1 MNNSCLAAFFR
12 PCYNQYKERKKY
24 RVADPHREGRTN
36 MQRKKIAVLM
46 ASIDREY
53 QQDFAS
59 GLASAGSKLGMDICI
74 FNSQGHMN
82 VAISTSEIGESK
94 IYDLPDL
101 EDFDGIISMPA
112 TMGSDLAI
120 KKVYDVLGPL
130 KGKPHVSIDVPQDG
144 AVTIQFNDRISMEEL
159 TEHLISEHGA
169 RKIAFV
175 SGPLNSPVASERVE
189 ACRNVMK
196 RHGLQLP
203 DDMIFDGQWTRV
215 GGRTAAEKL
224 LDIGGTLPDAIM
236 CGNDDMALSVI
247 ECLTERGIRVPKD
260 VAVTGF
266 DALREAVMRGLTT
279 VCRPIDRSARKAI
292 EILNQWI
299 EGNEPVEKSMVLS
312 TIPIFGDSCG
322 CTQSLE
328 HINEKLRAL
337 GSERWNMETTLTRVS
352 MFSGTMVGV
361 GDEQEARERIRDF
374 VKSWDIREFYLC
386 VDPSICRDIEN
397 KSDGTSYPDEMLLL
411 YGLRNEKEYDLIQI
425 SVYDL
430 TPALQEMRKN
440 ASCLVFCPLYYRER
454 SLGYVAMNL
463 GSGTGSSLYPILM
476 LLNGSLMSL
485 YLQTSIKRSAAMIE
499 RMAIQDI
506 MTGLLNRRGYME
518 RAPLLLEE
526 AKRDGKVFALLSA
539 DMNRMKIIND
549 QYGHLMGD
557 EAICRMGRALECLT
571 QYGMTP
577 VHISGDEFLAYGI
590 TDQADEAQQLISHV
604 IDELNRINREDPW
617 ICDISASFGVYATV
631 PGENDNIDIFMTQAD
646 RLMYEDKNKHKYG
659 RRKDDIIPRS
669 T

>member
-1 MNNSCLAAFFR
+1 MR
-12 PCYNQYKERKKY
+12 
-24 RVADPHREGRTN
+24 
-36 MQRKKIAVLM
+36 RKKIAVLM

-59 GLASAGSKLGMDICI
+59 ALASAGLKNGMDICI

-82 VAISTSEIGESK
+82 VAISTSEVGESK

-101 EDFDGIISMPA
+101 KEFDGIISMPA

-120 KKVYDVLGPL
+120 KKVYDVLKPL
-130 KGKPHVSIDVPQDG
+130 KGIPHVSIDVPQDG

-159 TEHLISEHGA
+159 TEHLITEHGA

-175 SGPLNSPVASERVE
+175 SGPLNSPVAAERVE

-196 RHGLQLP
+196 RHGLRL
-203 DDMIFDGQWTRV
+203 DDHLVFDGQWTRV
-215 GGRTAAEKL
+215 GGTNAAEKL
-224 LDIGGTLPDAIM
+224 LELGGELPDAIM

-247 ECLTERGIRVPKD
+247 EYLTDHGIHVPKD
-260 VAVTGF
+260 IAVTGF
-266 DALREAVMRGLTT
+266 DALREAIMRGLTT
-279 VCRPIDRSARKAI
+279 ICRPIDRSARKAI
-292 EILNQWI
+292 EILNSWI
-299 EGNEPVEKSMVLS
+299 DGEEPAEKTVVLS

-361 GDEQEARERIRDF
+361 GDEQEARERIREF
-374 VKSWDIREFYLC
+374 VKSWGIREFYLC
-386 VDPSICRDIEN
+386 VDPSICRDTIKDDNE
-397 KSDGTSYPDEMLLL
+397 KAYPDEMLML
-411 YGLRNEKEYDLIQI
+411 YGIRNGKTYDPQTFPR
-425 SVYDL
+425 SDL
-430 TPALQEMRKN
+430 TPAMKEIRKN
-440 ASCLVFCPLYYRER
+440 ATCLVFCPLYYRER
-454 SLGYVAMNL
+454 SLGYVSLDL
-463 GSGTGSSLYPILM
+463 GKGNGSALYPVLM
-476 LLNGSLMSL
+476 LLNGALMSL

-506 MTGLLNRRGYME
+506 MTGMLNRRGYME
-518 RAPLLLEE
+518 RAPVLLEE
-526 AKRDGKVFALLSA
+526 ARTENKVFALLSA

-557 EAICRMGRALECLT
+557 EAICRMGRALQCLV

-590 TDQADEAQQLISHV
+590 TDNPDEAKKLITYV
-604 IDELNRINREDPW
+604 NEELNRINHDEPW
-617 ICDISASFGVYATV
+617 ICDISASFGVYAAV
-631 PGENDNIDIFMTQAD
+631 PGDKDNIDTFMTMAD
-646 RLMYEDKNKHKYG
+646 RLMYEDKNKRKYG
-659 RRKDDIIPRS
+659 RRKDDIAANPE
-669 T
+669 